1 MEEKSENQTEEG
13 AAIPEN
19 LAKFLRKK
27 KHKKSPGKTESDQVG
42 SGSASKSR
50 IMKLK
55 EQTVK
60 SLNAN
65 KEPSIFDKPTNL
77 LQNGQND
84 PFGSSDSFD
93 KLVASK
99 EFDKCLEKTTFS
111 GQPTKVENCGNVA
124 KFETLQKIN
133 DDIIVHKDPNSR

>member
-42 SGSASKSR
+42 SASKPR

-65 KEPSIFDKPTNL
+65 KEPSIFDKPANL
-77 LQNGQND
+77 LTNGQND

-93 KLVASK
+93 KLVASE

-111 GQPTKVENCGNVA
+111 EKPTKVENCGNVA

>member
-1 MEEKSENQTEEG
+1 MEEKSDNQTEEG

-42 SGSASKSR
+42 SASKPR

-65 KEPSIFDKPTNL
+65 KEPSIFDKPANL
-77 LQNGQND
+77 LTNGQND

-111 GQPTKVENCGNVA
+111 EKLTKVENCGNVA

>member
-42 SGSASKSR
+42 SASKHR

-65 KEPSIFDKPTNL
+65 KEPSIFDKPANL
-77 LQNGQND
+77 LTNGQND

-111 GQPTKVENCGNVA
+111 EKPTKVENCGNVA

>member
-1 MEEKSENQTEEG
+1 MEEKSENQTKEG

-42 SGSASKSR
+42 SGSKSR
-50 IMKLK
+50 LMKLK
-55 EQTVK
+55 EQTVEN
-60 SLNAN
+60 LNAK

-77 LQNGQND
+77 LKNGQND

-93 KLVASK
+93 KLVASE

-111 GQPTKVENCGNVA
+111 KQPTKVENCGNVA

>member
-1 MEEKSENQTEEG
+1 MEEKSENQSKEG
-13 AAIPEN
+13 AVIPEN
-19 LAKFLRKK
+19 LANFLRRK

-42 SGSASKSR
+42 SVSGTKPR

-55 EQTVK
+55 EQTAK
-60 SLNAN
+60 NLNAE

-77 LQNGQND
+77 LKNGQND

-93 KLVASK
+93 KLVASE
-99 EFDKCLEKTTFS
+99 EFDKCLKKTIFS
-111 GQPTKVENCGNVA
+111 EQPTKAKNCGNAA

>member
-1 MEEKSENQTEEG
+1 MEEKSDNQIEEG

-42 SGSASKSR
+42 SASKPR

-65 KEPSIFDKPTNL
+65 KEPSIFDKPANL
-77 LQNGQND
+77 LTNGQND

-111 GQPTKVENCGNVA
+111 EKPTKVENCGNVA

>member
-19 LAKFLRKK
+19 LANFLRRKK

-42 SGSASKSR
+42 SGSKPV
-50 IMKLK
+50 KLK

-60 SLNAN
+60 NLNAK

-77 LQNGQND
+77 LKNGQNN
-84 PFGSSDSFD
+84 PFDSSDSFD

-111 GQPTKVENCGNVA
+111 GQPSKVENCGNVA
-124 KFETLQKIN
+124 KFENLQKIN

>member
-1 MEEKSENQTEEG
+1 MEEKSENQTKEG

-27 KHKKSPGKTESDQVG
+27 KHKKSPGKTESDHVG
-42 SGSASKSR
+42 SGSGSKPR

-55 EQTVK
+55 EEAK
-60 SLNAN
+60 D
-65 KEPSIFDKPTNL
+65 EF
-77 LQNGQND
+77 NGQND

-124 KFETLQKIN
+124 KFENLQKIN

>member
-1 MEEKSENQTEEG
+1 MEEKSDNQTEEG

-42 SGSASKSR
+42 SASKPR

-65 KEPSIFDKPTNL
+65 KEPSIFDKPANL
-77 LQNGQND
+77 LTNGQND

-111 GQPTKVENCGNVA
+111 EKHTKVENCGNVA

>member
-1 MEEKSENQTEEG
+1 MEEKSDNQTEEG

-42 SGSASKSR
+42 SASKPR

-65 KEPSIFDKPTNL
+65 KEPSIFDKPANL
-77 LQNGQND
+77 LTNGQND

-99 EFDKCLEKTTFS
+99 EFDRCLEKTTFS
-111 GQPTKVENCGNVA
+111 EKPTKVENCGNVA

>member
-1 MEEKSENQTEEG
+1 MEEKSDNQIEEG

-42 SGSASKSR
+42 YASKPR

-65 KEPSIFDKPTNL
+65 KEPSIFDKPANL
-77 LQNGQND
+77 LTNGQND

-111 GQPTKVENCGNVA
+111 EKPTKVENCGNVA

>member
-1 MEEKSENQTEEG
+1 MEEKSENQTKEG

-42 SGSASKSR
+42 SGSKSR
-50 IMKLK
+50 LMKLK
-55 EQTVK
+55 EQTVEN
-60 SLNAN
+60 LNAK

-77 LQNGQND
+77 LKNGQND

-93 KLVASK
+93 KLVASE

-111 GQPTKVENCGNVA
+111 EKPTKVENCGNVA

>member
-42 SGSASKSR
+42 SASKPR

-65 KEPSIFDKPTNL
+65 KEPSIFDKPANL
-77 LQNGQND
+77 LTNGQND

-111 GQPTKVENCGNVA
+111 EKPTKVENCGNVA

>member
-1 MEEKSENQTEEG
+1 MEEKSDNQTEEG

-42 SGSASKSR
+42 SASKPR

-65 KEPSIFDKPTNL
+65 KEPSIFDKPANL
-77 LQNGQND
+77 LTNGQND

-111 GQPTKVENCGNVA
+111 EKPTKVENCGNVA

>member
-1 MEEKSENQTEEG
+1 MEEKSENQTKEG

-42 SGSASKSR
+42 SGSKSR
-50 IMKLK
+50 LMKLK
-55 EQTVK
+55 EQTVEN
-60 SLNAN
+60 LNAK

-77 LQNGQND
+77 LKNGQND

-93 KLVASK
+93 KLVASE
-99 EFDKCLEKTTFS
+99 EFDKCLEKTAFS
-111 GQPTKVENCGNVA
+111 EKPTKVENCGNVA

>member
-1 MEEKSENQTEEG
+1 MEEKSDNQTEEG

-42 SGSASKSR
+42 SASKPR

-77 LQNGQND
+77 LKNGQND
-84 PFGSSDSFD
+84 HFGSSDSFD

-111 GQPTKVENCGNVA
+111 EKPTKVENCGNVA

>member
-1 MEEKSENQTEEG
+1 MEEKSDNQTEEG

-42 SGSASKSR
+42 SASKHR

-65 KEPSIFDKPTNL
+65 KEPSIFDKPANL
-77 LQNGQND
+77 LTNGQND